1 MVNLKRYIDVL
12 ISILVIISIVSV
24 SKHLNPIFLIIT
36 LAIIVFN
43 FFNEKRYFIYINRN
57 FLTIIGLFLTIYI
70 FYNTSLNNLVNSLI
84 HIMTIFISIK
94 FLENKKYRDYM
105 QIVVLSIFLITA
117 SGLLD
122 VGAVFILYII
132 SAIFLLNILI
142 IMLTIYD
149 NTGDKF
155 IKNTELK
162 ALTIKSSIIPLV
174 SIPLAIFLFFVI
186 PRTPTP
192 LFEFLNVGESSK
204 TGFTSNINLGQV
216 SNIQDDNRVAF
227 RAKMQEIDERDLYW
241 RGIVFDEYRDGKWSS
256 TTQKNIKRPKIENAK
271 IIDYEI
277 YLEPTGESY
286 LISPDRPYSVTIDK
300 EKVYFTEKL
309 ELKIKNEVNQKI
321 YYKGK
326 FFISEYLYDDY
337 SDIEPSSDSSN
348 TSGRIKEF
356 SKQFYDKNPLIMVSS
371 IKNYFRSNFTYSTTG
386 LPTSSNPIEEF
397 LFDNKKGNCEYFASA
412 AALILRSNG
421 FPARLVGGYLGGFYN
436 REGGYYIIT
445 NKNAHVWVE
454 ALFDNKWYRIDP
466 TPASV
471 ENFTNRNKLPLSFRV
486 KLYAD
491 YVSYY
496 WTKLVINYNLQT
508 QLQIAMKAG
517 KSLKQFNFKVEKRY
531 ILYFIIFLSSLL
543 VLFSPFLLRKKGD
556 YNRYIEKFYKLLIK
570 KGVNIDR
577 QLTLEQNVKG
587 ISNEELRKN
596 AEIFV
601 AEVNNMLFKNGK
613 IEKNTLQKQ
622 LNNIKKL

>member
-36 LAIIVFN
+36 LAVIVFN

>member
-36 LAIIVFN
+36 LAVIVFN

-436 REGGYYIIT
+436 REGGYYIVT